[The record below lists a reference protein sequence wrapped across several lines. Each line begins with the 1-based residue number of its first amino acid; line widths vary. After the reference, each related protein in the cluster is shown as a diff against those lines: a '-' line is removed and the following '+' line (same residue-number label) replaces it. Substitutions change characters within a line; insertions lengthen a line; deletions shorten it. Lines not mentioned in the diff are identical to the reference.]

1 MEGKQPRVANA
12 MDTHHEAGAPAPGP
26 PSGSWKKGE
35 RERGEKKNKTKT
47 NKVLLTLKKGIIYNP
62 FAQVLGIGVSNP
74 FCLISC

>member
-12 MDTHHEAGAPAPGP
+12 MDTHHAAGAPAPGP
-26 PSGSWKKGE
+26 PSGSWKKAG
-35 RERGEKKNKTKT
+35 RERKKTP
-47 NKVLLTLKKGIIYNP
+47 NKVLLTLKKGILYNP